1 MKNSL
6 LHQFSTVSVYQWRQV
21 HTTVVSNQRAKY
33 IDAAK
38 KLEDEK
44 RGVFRVLDIGKPRP
58 FGQKKN
64 FTERRYVVK
73 APPRYFVFYYSFI
86 LSMVIELM
94 LLGKK
99 S

>member
-6 LHQFSTVSVYQWRQV
+6 LYQFSTVSVYQWRQV

-73 APPRYFVFYYSFI
+73 APPRYLFI
-86 LSMVIELM
+86 ITVKYLAW
-94 LLGKK
+94 
-99 S
+99 